1 MEVRC
6 QASVLA
12 AGRMGKQVVR
22 EQVEA
27 DRLVSQD
34 SAHGVCNAYSAKY
47 PHMCGTHWRPS
58 AQGPHHI
65 GPTKGPMDPQTT
77 TTAHKGNITP
87 GYALRTN
94 PTGISR
100 PGIRTLSGE

>member
-47 PHMCGTHWRPS
+47 PHMCGTHWRSS
-58 AQGPHHI
+58 AQGPHHRAHYRPH
-65 GPTKGPMDPQTT
+65 GPTDYNHCT
-77 TTAHKGNITP
+77 
-87 GYALRTN
+87 
-94 PTGISR
+94 
-100 PGIRTLSGE
+100 